1 MKFAQIEQYVSLS
14 SIYLERRFHFVSFK
28 ETDIINIV
36 IAGTAGQGVITL
48 KRLIEFAAQRA
59 NVERNFGS
67 EMHGLA
73 QREGAIMSHTRYQK
87 KIYED
92 ERKNIQSSLICY
104 GEADLYIC
112 LEPAEAL
119 RRGIFASSKT
129 SFVINERD
137 IPGVMYT
144 AALEDYPSLEKISEI
159 LRGYSND
166 FFFMN
171 ATELSLNNF
180 NSNQYVNLI
189 MLGFAITTGKLPFIE
204 IEHYEEVIKE
214 WLRDADSNTK
224 ALHLGFEKGEQ
235 IIRSSKF
242 D

>member
-1 MKFAQIEQYVSLS
+1 MI
-14 SIYLERRFHFVSFK
+14 FK

-48 KRLIEFAAQRA
+48 KRLIEFAAQKA
-59 NVERNFGS
+59 NVENNFGS

-87 KIYED
+87 KINDD
-92 ERKNIQSSLICY
+92 ERRNIQSSLICY
-104 GEADLYIC
+104 GDADLYIC
-112 LEPAEAL
+112 LEPVEAL
-119 RRGIFASSKT
+119 RRGIFASSRT
-129 SFVINERD
+129 SFVINDRD

-144 AALEDYPSLEKISEI
+144 AALEDYPSLEKISGI

-166 FFFMN
+166 VYFMN

-180 NSNQYVNLI
+180 SSNQQVNLI

-204 IEHYEEVIKE
+204 VEHYEEVIKE
-214 WLRDADSNTK
+214 WLRDANSNIK
-224 ALHLGFEKGEQ
+224 ALHLGIEKARE
-235 IIRSSKF
+235 ILPS
-242 D
+242 